1 MDNNQTP
8 NTANPQPTMPAD
20 PTQQGNPAGIPPA
33 PQASQPQTSPI
44 SSSGIAQP
52 GDEAKGSNK
61 MLWVVVGVLVIL
73 LLAGIGYYLY
83 TVNMEAQK
91 KEELQK
97 QTQTQ
102 AQQEVQALDSLNTEL
117 QGLDT
122 EPVDT
127 EFVSVDKDLQGL

>member
-8 NTANPQPTMPAD
+8 NTANPQPTMPTTPQQQVD
-20 PTQQGNPAGIPPA
+20 PVGMPPTPQAGQPQVNPA
-33 PQASQPQTSPI
+33 
-44 SSSGIAQP
+44 SSSGIAQA
-52 GDEAKGSNK
+52 GDEPKGNNK
-61 MLWVVVGVLVIL
+61 MLWVVVGVLVLL

-97 QTQTQ
+97 QSQTQ
-102 AQQEVQALDSLNTEL
+102 AQQEVQALDTLNTEL
-117 QGLDT
+117 QGLAT

-127 EFVSVDKDLQGL
+127 EFVAVDKDLQGL